1 MESGAE
7 IQEACGPS
15 WQVHPKFVGTISWD
29 AGSEFGTKFAG
40 LNSTTTKGRN
50 DNARPEPIWSLVP
63 GFEVIPQDQLFQVCE
78 VRGVL
83 TVTVLRLL
91 TKLRVFLKQGVGVKK
106 KSAGKLK
113 GSLGFTAKGS
123 AIMAFCC

>member
-15 WQVHPKFVGTISWD
+15 WHVHPKLVGTISWD
-29 AGSEFGTKFAG
+29 AGPEFGTKFAG

-78 VRGVL
+78 VRCVDRHGVAA
-83 TVTVLRLL
+83 VDQ
-91 TKLRVFLKQGVGVKK
+91 TKRVFKARCRRKK
-106 KSAGKLK
+106 KRVLAN
-113 GSLGFTAKGS
+113 
-123 AIMAFCC
+123 